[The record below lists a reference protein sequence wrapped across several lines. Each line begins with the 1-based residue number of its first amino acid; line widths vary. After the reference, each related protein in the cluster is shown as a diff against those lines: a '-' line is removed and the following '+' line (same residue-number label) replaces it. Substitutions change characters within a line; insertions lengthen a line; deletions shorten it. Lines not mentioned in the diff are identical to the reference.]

1 MLSNEALQGYSK
13 YTKNE
18 IDHAR
23 YKIGNSYFEAVIDRI
38 EYLEGN
44 QLSVWMV
51 FNPPNGE
58 KVTITEVQLIDTGGK
73 VFLTQ
78 AEKLVIDAAQEGAIY
93 NIIFSFKEVE
103 ADAAS

>member
-1 MLSNEALQGYSK
+1 MLSNDALQGYNK

-23 YKIGNSYFEAVIDRI
+23 YKIGNSYFETTIERI
-38 EYLEGN
+38 EYLEEN
-44 QLSVWMV
+44 QLSVWIV
-51 FNPPNGE
+51 FNPTDTKE
-58 KVTITEVQLIDTGGK
+58 VTVTEVQLINTGGK
-73 VFLTQ
+73 VFLAQ
-78 AEKLVIDAAQEGAIY
+78 DENLVIDAVQEGAIY

>member
-1 MLSNEALQGYSK
+1 MLTNDALTGYTK

-23 YKIGNSYFEAVIDRI
+23 YKIGGTFYDAVIDRI
-38 EYLEGN
+38 EHPAAD

-51 FNPPNGE
+51 FNPPEGQ
-58 KVTITEVQLIDTGGK
+58 KVTITEVQLINTGGK
-73 VFLTQ
+73 VFLTHT
-78 AEKLVIDAAQEGAIY
+78 ENLVIDAAQEGAIY

-103 ADAAS
+103 ANAAS